1 MLSKRICSPPPVCFF
16 NFDEQID
23 DVVGLL
29 EVVLNVVVLG
39 GNTKLDEFI
48 LESPA
53 LIEETMYFT
62 LDFHFTFLSLSIVT
76 NCVCLRC
83 SLPGL

>member
-1 MLSKRICSPPPVCFF
+1 MLSKTLCPPHVRFF
-16 NFDEQID
+16 DFAKQID
-23 DVVGLL
+23 NVVGLL

-39 GNTKLDEFI
+39 GNTKLYEFI

-53 LIEETMYFT
+53 LLEETMYFT
-62 LDFHFTFLSLSIVT
+62 LDFHFTFLLLSIVT
-76 NCVCLRC
+76 NCVYIRC